1 MINPDFSSVS
11 LIVHEEKNGLK
22 VELHNHRTRVIAQTA
37 ESLGAEKAIEILRA
51 LLGLCPITQVNA
63 FKAAQHA
70 ITHQN
75 PNHGFSSYDTNIQSL
90 VTAEAILE
98 TVRVLSMD
106 LQPFTIH
113 GKVSQ
118 ECLKTLGELRAR
130 LWDLSKSACID
141 NAALESFN
149 EDLKALII
157 LWFTREKK
165 AIGAIK
171 HTFERFDNIQL
182 DGKGL
187 LFPEEV
193 SNREILKLFLR
204 ILQEYPEWALSP
216 QLVGARIPGALAR
229 CRSQT
234 DKGRR
239 DPFSIRDL
247 VLARL
252 EELKNFASGLPSPF
266 TVRSINLGNNWGV
279 GLVETARGTLMHFL
293 QIDNNKMRFH
303 IVAPTEWAFQE
314 ESPMVDAMNLFIKEK
329 SNAVKSVITGL
340 NLIACAFDPCTKI
353 DVKWPQKEG

>member
-51 LLGLCPITQVNA
+51 LLGLCPIAQVSA

-75 PNHGFSSYDTNIQSL
+75 PNQGFSSYDTNIQSL

-239 DPFSIRDL
+239 DPFSIC
-247 VLARL
+247 
-252 EELKNFASGLPSPF
+252 FCSFS
-266 TVRSINLGNNWGV
+266 TVCFSTFVMSAAW
-279 GLVETARGTLMHFL
+279 
-293 QIDNNKMRFH
+293 
-303 IVAPTEWAFQE
+303 VAPVTKLTKLFSCRWID
-314 ESPMVDAMNLFIKEK
+314 SKPDAI
-329 SNAVKSVITGL
+329 SVVNRQSGC
-340 NLIACAFDPCTKI
+340 NK
-353 DVKWPQKEG
+353 